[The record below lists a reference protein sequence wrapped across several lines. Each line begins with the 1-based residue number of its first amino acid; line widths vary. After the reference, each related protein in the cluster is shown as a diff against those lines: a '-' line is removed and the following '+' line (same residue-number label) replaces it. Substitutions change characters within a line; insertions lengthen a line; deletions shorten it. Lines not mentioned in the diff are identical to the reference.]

1 MSLPDLAAVLW
12 RQRDLLERLVYRL
25 ECEHLLLA
33 AGRTRFLPLA
43 TAEVEALLADLRV
56 LELQRASAADRVA
69 ADAGLIEGSGLEQL
83 AAAVQP
89 PWTGVLLEH
98 REALVAL
105 TSELAA
111 LAETNRSVMAA
122 GMKAVESALAGVADR
137 AGTASVGYDA
147 KGRSDLISG
156 AGPLVVDRTL

>member
-43 TAEVEALLADLRV
+43 TAEVEELLGELRV
-56 LELQRASAADRVA
+56 LELQRAGAADRVA
-69 ADAGLIEGSGLEQL
+69 AEAGLMAGTGLEPL
-83 AAAVQP
+83 ASAVQP

-98 REALVAL
+98 REALLAL
-105 TSELAA
+105 VGELAA
-111 LAETNRSVMAA
+111 LAETNRSLMAA
-122 GMKAVESALAGVADR
+122 GMKAVDSAIAGMGAGT
-137 AGTASVGYDA
+137 GTASVGYDGR
-147 KGRSDLISG
+147 GRSDLISG
-156 AGPLVVDRTL
+156 AGPLIVDRSL

>member
-33 AGRTRFLPLA
+33 AGRTRFLALA
-43 TAEVEALLADLRV
+43 TAEVEGLLAELRV
-56 LELQRASAADRVA
+56 LEMQRAAAADRVA
-69 ADAGLIEGSGLEQL
+69 AEAGLAAEPGLEQL

-98 REALVAL
+98 REALLAL

-111 LAETNRSVMAA
+111 LAETNKTLMAA
-122 GMKAVESALAGVADR
+122 GMRAVESAIAGMNERV
-137 AGTASVGYDA
+137 GTPSVGYDA

-156 AGPLVVDRTL
+156 AGALVVDRSL

>member
-33 AGRTRFLPLA
+33 AGRTRFLSLA
-43 TAEVEALLADLRV
+43 TAEVEGLLADLRV
-56 LELQRASAADRVA
+56 LEVQRASAADRVA
-69 ADAGLIEGSGLEQL
+69 AETGLPGGSGLEQL

-98 REALVAL
+98 REALLAL
-105 TSELAA
+105 TGELAA
-111 LAETNRSVMAA
+111 LAETNRTLMAA
-122 GMKAVESALAGVADR
+122 GMKAVESAIVGLGDR

-147 KGRSDLISG
+147 RGHSDLISS
-156 AGPLVVDRTL
+156 AGPLVVDRAL

>member
-43 TAEVEALLADLRV
+43 TAEVEELLGELRV
-56 LELQRASAADRVA
+56 LELQRAAAADRVA
-69 ADAGLIEGSGLEQL
+69 AEAGLDAGSGLERL
-83 AAAVQP
+83 ASAVQP

-98 REALVAL
+98 REALLVL
-105 TSELAA
+105 VGELAA
-111 LAETNRSVMAA
+111 LAETNRSLMAA
-122 GMKAVESALAGVADR
+122 GMKAVESAIAGMGGGT
-137 AGTASVGYDA
+137 GTASVGYDA

-156 AGPLVVDRTL
+156 AGPLVVDRSL